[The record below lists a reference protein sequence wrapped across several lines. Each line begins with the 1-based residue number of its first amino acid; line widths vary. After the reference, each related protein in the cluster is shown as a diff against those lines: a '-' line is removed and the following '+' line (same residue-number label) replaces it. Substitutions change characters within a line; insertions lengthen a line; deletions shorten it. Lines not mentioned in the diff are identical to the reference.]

1 MALPE
6 KKILICTDYPAP
18 NETMTGGI
26 PRSVYSTVQALKK
39 IAPEYDFHIVT
50 LSATIK
56 RSTIL
61 KDDNLTVHYLSFPLK
76 NMPILVPK
84 FLSKIFLLRYI
95 RRIQPDLVHAMGT
108 GWDYAYPALSW
119 DPDSVIITVHGV
131 IRQESK
137 HWTGFKGRYHAV
149 TGQRMEN
156 KVLAHARN
164 VIAVS
169 PYVKREVQPFT
180 QGDITVIF
188 NPVDKIFFTVEKD
201 EVLNQLLFVGGIEE
215 RKGLDVLIRAVA
227 RIKKTVPDIELHI
240 VGGIRKIVYH
250 HAVCNLIKSLDLEEN
265 IVFCGRLTDS
275 LLFREYREAAVFV
288 LPSYEES
295 QGIVILEAMATGTPV
310 VATRA
315 GGIPDMILD
324 GANGCL
330 VECGDDKQMA
340 VSIVSLLQ
348 DKERRRVLGESGK
361 ETALQYLPEI
371 IAQQHLQVYNRL
383 LSHVP

>member
-1 MALPE
+1 MK

-18 NETMTGGI
+18 NETVTGGI
-26 PRSVYSTVQALKK
+26 PRSAYSIVQAFKK
-39 IAPEYDFHIVT
+39 IAPEYDFHIVA

-61 KDDNLTVHYLSFPLK
+61 TDGNLTIHYLQFPLK

-95 RRIQPDLVHAMGT
+95 RRIHPDIIHAMGT
-108 GWDYAYPALSW
+108 GWDYAYPALFW
-119 DPDSVIITVHGV
+119 DHPDSVIITVHGV

-137 HWTGFKGRYHAV
+137 HWTGLKGRYHAV

-156 KVLAHARN
+156 KVLAHVRN

-169 PYVKREVQPFT
+169 PYVKREVRPFT

-188 NPVDKIFFTVEKD
+188 NPVEEKFFNIEKT
-201 EVLNQLLFVGGIEE
+201 EVPNRLLFVGGIEE
-215 RKGLDVLIRAVA
+215 RKGLEVLIRAIA
-227 RIKKTVPDIELHI
+227 RIKKTLPDIELHI
-240 VGGIRKIVYH
+240 VGGVRKIVYYQKLRG
-250 HAVCNLIKSLDLEEN
+250 LIKSLDLEQN
-265 IVFCGRLTDS
+265 IEFVGS
-275 LLFREYREAAVFV
+275 LPEKKLSDEYSKATIFV

-315 GGIPDMILD
+315 GGIPDMIQD
-324 GANGCL
+324 GANGRL
-330 VECGDDKQMA
+330 VDCGDEKQLA
-340 VSIVSLLQ
+340 NVIVSLLQ
-348 DKERRRVLGESGK
+348 EKEQRKKLGDAGK
-361 ETALQYLPEI
+361 QSAFQYLPET
-371 IAQQHLQVYNRL
+371 IARQHLDVYARILNQ
-383 LSHVP
+383 SS